1 MKLLKKL
8 VVHMDNG
15 CQDHQKEEEPVNDAE
30 IIELYFARD
39 EQAIVSTQE
48 KYGKYCYSIALNIL
62 FDREDSEECVNDTWM
77 RTWNAIPPQRPNK
90 LQIFLGTITRNLAFD
105 RYKSKRA
112 QKRGGGTMEVALDE
126 LSECIPSTDTI
137 ENLVVADELEQ
148 ILHRFLRSLPE
159 KECNV
164 FLRRYWYVEEYQE
177 IANRYRIK
185 LNTVKTIL
193 FRVRGKLKA
202 YLEQEGIVI

>member
-1 MKLLKKL
+1 M
-8 VVHMDNG
+8 
-15 CQDHQKEEEPVNDAE
+15 QKEDKPVNDAE

-48 KYGKYCYSIALNIL
+48 KYGKYCFHIALNIL

-77 RTWNAIPPQRPNK
+77 RTWNAIPPRRPDK
-90 LQIFLGTITRNLAFD
+90 MQIFLGTITRNLAFD
-105 RYKSKRA
+105 RYKSRRA
-112 QKRGGGTMEVALDE
+112 QKRGGGNIEVALDE
-126 LSECIPSTDTI
+126 LSECIPSADTI
-137 ENLVVADELEQ
+137 EELMVAAELEQ
-148 ILHRFLRSLPE
+148 MIHGFLRSLPE

-177 IANRYRIK
+177 IADRYRMN
-185 LNTVKTIL
+185 LNTVKSLL

>member
-1 MKLLKKL
+1 M
-8 VVHMDNG
+8 
-15 CQDHQKEEEPVNDAE
+15 NDAE

-48 KYGKYCYSIALNIL
+48 KYGKYCFHIALNIL

-77 RTWNAIPPQRPNK
+77 RTWNAIPPRRPDK
-90 LQIFLGTITRNLAFD
+90 MQIFLGTITRNLAFD
-105 RYKSKRA
+105 RYKSRRA
-112 QKRGGGTMEVALDE
+112 QKRGGGNIEVALDE
-126 LSECIPSTDTI
+126 LSECIPSADTI
-137 ENLVVADELEQ
+137 EELMVAAELEQ
-148 ILHRFLRSLPE
+148 MIHGFLRSLPE

-177 IANRYRIK
+177 IADRYRMN
-185 LNTVKTIL
+185 LNTVKSLL

>member
-1 MKLLKKL
+1 M
-8 VVHMDNG
+8 
-15 CQDHQKEEEPVNDAE
+15 QKEDKPVNDAE

-48 KYGKYCYSIALNIL
+48 KYGKYCFHIALNIL

-77 RTWNAIPPQRPNK
+77 RTWNAIPPRRPDK
-90 LQIFLGTITRNLAFD
+90 MQIFLGTITRNLAFD
-105 RYKSKRA
+105 RYKSRRA
-112 QKRGGGTMEVALDE
+112 QKRGGGNIEVALDE
-126 LSECIPSTDTI
+126 LSECIPSADTI
-137 ENLVVADELEQ
+137 EELMVAAELEQ
-148 ILHRFLRSLPE
+148 MIHRFLRSLPE

-177 IANRYRIK
+177 IADRYRMN
-185 LNTVKTIL
+185 LNTVKSLL